1 MRIDYLKY
9 EWDEVDIVT
18 LKLLLIFAPGLIG
31 MTIYNHLVCKAKQS
45 FEYFIVYSI
54 LFGIVSYASVNI
66 LVNAINLIIKYFPKK
81 TIPVFDFS
89 QFFNIIKSS
98 QSDFSI
104 SLLHFWLT
112 CVTAVLLSLFF
123 TVFINKCWLY
133 KVLNFLKVSNRD
145 SAFQV
150 WNKIFGDETNDNWVM
165 VIDYKNNK
173 IYDGRLYHHSDY
185 SEENEMFLKGVIIY
199 DLSTKKELERCNGL
213 YISRADKETTLIV
226 PKADASDDFLDR
238 ECYYSDE
245 NDIEEKRGVFTT
257 WLKKIKKIFKV

>member
-1 MRIDYLKY
+1 M
-9 EWDEVDIVT
+9 DIVT

-31 MTIYNHLVCKAKQS
+31 TTIYNHLVCKAKQS

-54 LFGIVSYASVNI
+54 LFGVVSYASVNI
-66 LVNAINLIIKYFPKK
+66 VINAINLVIKYFPKHP
-81 TIPVFDFS
+81 IPAFEFS

-98 QSDFSI
+98 QSEFSI
-104 SLLHFWLT
+104 SIIHFWLT
-112 CVTAVLLSLFF
+112 CLTAVLLSLVF

-133 KVLNFLKVSNRD
+133 KILNFLKISNRD

-150 WNKIFGDETNDNWVM
+150 WNKIFGDETNDNWVL

-185 SEENEMFLKGVIIY
+185 SEENEIFLKGVIIY

-213 YISRADKETTLIV
+213 YLSRADKETTLII
-226 PKADASDDFLDR
+226 PKADASGDFLDR
-238 ECYYSDE
+238 ECYYSEE
-245 NDIEEKRGVFTT
+245 NTTEEKKEEFST
-257 WLKKIKKIFKV
+257 WQKRIKKIFKV

>member
-1 MRIDYLKY
+1 MRIEFCKF
-9 EWDEVDIVT
+9 ERDEVDIVT

-31 MTIYNHLVCKAKQS
+31 MTIYNHLVCKSKQS

-54 LFGIVSYASVNI
+54 LFGIISYASVSTLI
-66 LVNAINLIIKYFPKK
+66 DLINLIIKHFSKT
-81 TIPVFDFS
+81 TIPAFDFS

-98 QSDFSI
+98 QPDFAI
-104 SLLHFWLT
+104 SLIHFWLT
-112 CVTAVLLSLFF
+112 CLTAVLLSIIF
-123 TVFINKCWLY
+123 TIFVNKCWIY
-133 KVLNFLKVSNRD
+133 KVLNFFKISNRD

-199 DLSTKKELERCNGL
+199 DLTTKKELERCNGL
-213 YISRADKETTLIV
+213 YLSRADKETTLIV
-226 PKADASDDFLDR
+226 PKANASDDFLNR
-238 ECYYSDE
+238 ECYYSEE
-245 NDIEEKRGVFTT
+245 NKGECLSWLMK
-257 WLKKIKKIFKV
+257 LKKILNF

>member
-9 EWDEVDIVT
+9 EGDEVDIVT

-133 KVLNFLKVSNRD
+133 KVLNFLKISNRD

-238 ECYYSDE
+238 ECYYSGE